1 MRMQNNKK
9 EKNRFEDKLM
19 TAGEVLDIQS
29 NKMQTPHLHYPVTHA
44 DNRSYSTPPTSSS
57 NAVNRK
63 SVILL
68 AEDEEQ

>member
-1 MRMQNNKK
+1 
-9 EKNRFEDKLM
+9 M

-44 DNRSYSTPPTSSS
+44 DNSSYSTPPSSSS
-57 NAVNRK
+57 NPVNRK

-68 AEDEEQ
+68 AEAEEQ